1 MSDLAPSS
9 SSMPDPALF
18 RAELLDRKA
27 HLHAVQARMP
37 QVGEVSRLLQEIDA
51 ALGRMNEGTFG
62 LCTVCHDAIEADRLR
77 ADPLTTL
84 CLDHLT
90 PAQARALEGDL
101 ELAVRIQTTLL
112 PARHVS
118 LGGWDA
124 AFVYEPAAI
133 VSGDY
138 CDFISVGGSLVFLMA
153 DVSGKGVAASLLMS
167 HLHAIF
173 HTLVPM
179 GLPLTQ
185 LLQHANRVFCES
197 TLPSHYATLMCGRA
211 SPAGEVE
218 VCNAGH
224 CPPLVVRDDETSVI
238 APSALP
244 LGFFADS
251 QYATETIRLAP
262 GDTLLLYTD
271 GLTEALD
278 ASGQDYGVERLEG
291 RVEALRHEPV
301 THWPRL
307 VLDDVSAFRAA
318 GQRHDDVTVM
328 ALRRKA

>member
-9 SSMPDPALF
+9 SVANPALF

-27 HLHAVQARMP
+27 HLHSVQARFP
-37 QVGEVSRLLQEIDA
+37 QVAEVTRLLGEIDA
-51 ALGRMNEGTFG
+51 ALGRLDDGSFG
-62 LCTVCHDAIEADRLR
+62 RCTVCHDPIEAERLR
-77 ADPLTTL
+77 ADPLVTL

-101 ELAVRIQTTLL
+101 ELAVRIQTSLL

-138 CDFISVGGSLVFLMA
+138 CDFIPTGGSLVFLVA

-179 GLPLTQ
+179 GMPLTQ
-185 LLQHANRVFCES
+185 LLEHANRVFCES

-211 SPAGEVE
+211 SPTGEIE

-224 CPPLVVRDDETSVI
+224 CPPLVVRDSETEVI

-244 LGFFADS
+244 LGFFAES
-251 QYATETIRLAP
+251 QYGTETIRLAP
-262 GDTLLLYTD
+262 RDTLLLYTD
-271 GLTEALD
+271 GLTEAQD
-278 ASGQDYGVERLEG
+278 SAGGDYGLDRL
-291 RVEALRHEPV
+291 RTRLDRLRPEPV

-307 VLDDVSAFRAA
+307 VVDDLTTFRGA

-328 ALRRKA
+328 ALRRRA

>member
-1 MSDLAPSS
+1 MQPVSPR
-9 SSMPDPALF
+9 PDPALF
-18 RAELLDRKA
+18 RAELLDRRA
-27 HLHAVQARMP
+27 HLRAAKARLP
-37 QVGEVSRLLQEIDA
+37 QVAEVTRLLQEIDA
-51 ALGRMNEGTFG
+51 ALGRLNEGTFG
-62 LCTVCHDAIEADRLR
+62 LCTVCRDPIEADRLR

-118 LGGWDA
+118 IGGWDA

-138 CDFISVGGSLVFLMA
+138 CDFIAIGGNLVFLVA

-185 LLQHANRVFCES
+185 LLEHANRVFCES

-211 SPAGEVE
+211 SSTGEVE

-224 CPPLVVRDDETSVI
+224 CPPLVVRDADAELI

-251 QYATETIRLAP
+251 QYKTETIRLAP
-262 GDTLLLYTD
+262 RDTLLLYTD
-271 GLTEALD
+271 GLTEAQDL
-278 ASGQDYGVERLEG
+278 AGSDYGVDRLQARLEHM
-291 RVEALRHEPV
+291 RQEPV

-307 VLDDVSAFRAA
+307 VLDDLTAFRAA
-318 GQRHDDVTVM
+318 GPRHDDVTVM
-328 ALRRKA
+328 ALRRRA

>member
-9 SSMPDPALF
+9 SFSPDPALF
-18 RAELLDRKA
+18 RGELLDRKA
-27 HLHAVQARMP
+27 HLHAVQTRMP
-37 QVGEVSRLLQEIDA
+37 QVGEVSRLLQEIDD
-51 ALGRMNEGTFG
+51 ALGRLTDGSFG
-62 LCTVCHDAIEADRLR
+62 LCTVCHDPIEADRLR

-112 PARHVS
+112 PARHLS

-138 CDFISVGGSLVFLMA
+138 CDFISTGGNLVFLVA

-185 LLQHANRVFCES
+185 LLEHANRVFCES
-197 TLPSHYATLMCGRA
+197 TLPSHYATMMCGRA
-211 SPAGEVE
+211 TPTGDVE

-224 CPPLVVRDDETSVI
+224 CPPIVVRDAETEII
-238 APSALP
+238 APLALP

-251 QYATETIRLAP
+251 RYSTETIRLAP
-262 GDTLLLYTD
+262 RDTLLLYTD

-278 ASGQDYGVERLEG
+278 ASGTDYGVERLKG
-291 RVEALRHEPV
+291 RLEAMRHEPV

-307 VLDDVSAFRAA
+307 VLEDLAAFRAS
-318 GQRHDDVTVM
+318 GQRLDDVTVM
-328 ALRRKA
+328 ALRRRA